1 MIIILEGED
10 GAGKSTLADMIES
23 RFHSRRRVVREAY
36 GPPSYDPDSSSSY
49 QEQVYLQHMRLLD
62 EARLHPQT
70 VYVIDRF
77 HWGTIA
83 YGRVFRPERD
93 LDGWG
98 DMGRERFL
106 SVETAVAQAGGIT
119 VYVTNDLDTLAGRIA
134 SRGDEF
140 LKVDASANGSQ
151 IAAIKDK
158 LAPVR
163 AMYDTLMRE
172 RLPSKAPIVARL
184 STPNDTLDVAECI
197 ITLARRR
204 AYLTDT
210 EPLTDNTDRIIP

>member
-10 GAGKSTLADMIES
+10 GAGKSTLADMIET
-23 RFHSRRRVVREAY
+23 RFHSRRRVVREAF
-36 GPPSYDPDSSSSY
+36 GPPSYDPTSKVSY
-49 QEQVYLQHMRLLD
+49 QEQVYNQHMRLLD

-70 VYVIDRF
+70 VYIVDRF
-77 HWGTIA
+77 HWGTVA

-98 DMGRERFL
+98 DMGRERFMFI
-106 SVETAVAQAGGIT
+106 ENAVAQTGGVT
-119 VYVTNDLDTLAGRIA
+119 VYVTNDLDTLASRIA
-134 SRGDEF
+134 ARGDEF
-140 LKVDASANGSQ
+140 LKIDASANGSQ

-163 AMYDTLMRE
+163 AMYDSLLRE
-172 RLPSKAPIVARL
+172 HLPSKAPIVVRL
-184 STPNDTLDVAECI
+184 TTPNDTLDVAECI

-204 AYLTDT
+204 TYLTDSDQT
-210 EPLTDNTDRIIP
+210 NTDRIIT